1 MTNIKN
7 YIYLMRLNKPI
18 GIFLLLWPTL
28 WALWLAGEGKP
39 NLLVVS
45 IFILG
50 VIIMRSAGCI
60 INDFADRKFDK
71 YVERTRERPL
81 ATGKISTTNALVLFF
96 VLLLFALCLVL
107 LLNRLT
113 LFLAVIGAVLAVV
126 YPFLKRI
133 THLPQIGLGLAFA
146 WGVPMA
152 FAALTGHV
160 VAKSWVLFLS
170 AALWPVIYDTLYA
183 MVDRMDDIKIGIK
196 STAILW
202 GRADKIVIALLQIAF
217 IGCLSWTGILFD
229 LNLPYFLSLILV
241 TIFFIYEQWLIRDRV
256 REKCFEAFLNNHWV
270 GMVIFVGIIMSYEL

>member
-1 MTNIKN
+1 
-7 YIYLMRLNKPI
+7 MRLNKPI